1 MENLF
6 LILKFYSN
14 NEYLLAEFILVI
26 SKDVENDEI
35 IENSLINI
43 YHYVKIEKIKKM
55 SYFDFKEWFYDLK
68 KNDHEYIV
76 KKKYYGF
83 RIVFSKNSIFYRE
96 KDIYPLYPWN
106 IKYKKLYIS
115 NNSKNIKFEK
125 WLYKNNKLL
134 YNKWLKEKG
143 QTK

>member
-55 SYFDFKEWFYDLK
+55 SYFDFKE
-68 KNDHEYIV
+68 
-76 KKKYYGF
+76 
-83 RIVFSKNSIFYRE
+83 
-96 KDIYPLYPWN
+96 
-106 IKYKKLYIS
+106 
-115 NNSKNIKFEK
+115 
-125 WLYKNNKLL
+125 
-134 YNKWLKEKG
+134 
-143 QTK
+143 

>member
-76 KKKYYGF
+76 KKKILRF
-83 RIVFSKNSIFYRE
+83 
-96 KDIYPLYPWN
+96 
-106 IKYKKLYIS
+106 
-115 NNSKNIKFEK
+115 
-125 WLYKNNKLL
+125 
-134 YNKWLKEKG
+134 
-143 QTK
+143 